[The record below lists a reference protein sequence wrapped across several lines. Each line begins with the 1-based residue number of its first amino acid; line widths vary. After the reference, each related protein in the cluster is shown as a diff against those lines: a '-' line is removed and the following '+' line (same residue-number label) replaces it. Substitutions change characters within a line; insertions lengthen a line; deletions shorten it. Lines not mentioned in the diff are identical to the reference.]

1 MSKHFNLGNCW
12 GKIASVKA
20 EKSKNEGTPYLS
32 ITLECPNSLFGNIKT
47 YGRLWGQV
55 KIDAFMD
62 YFKKHPGSAY
72 RFQGFFSQ
80 YDKNGERYSNYT
92 FFSWQPFEGTEFRAA
107 FILKGTVSAIE
118 DDKIFLHLD
127 REGSGDYADISEDF
141 EVYVLDMSHLPNIK
155 AGDLIQAKGAI
166 RYKESEDYFGGS
178 PQGPVRPYAME
189 IKQVEA
195 F

>member
-1 MSKHFNLGNCW
+1 MKYFNLGNVW
-12 GKIASVKA
+12 GKIASVKL
-20 EKSKNEGTPYLS
+20 EKSTNSTPYLS
-32 ITLECPNSLFGNIKT
+32 ITLEVSNPMFGNIKT

-62 YFKKHPGSAY
+62 YFKDNPGSAY

-80 YDKNGERYSNYT
+80 YTKNGNRLSNYT
-92 FFSWQPFEGTEFRAA
+92 FFSWQPFIGTEFRTA
-107 FILKGTVSAIE
+107 FILKGEVTAIE
-118 DDKIFLHLD
+118 KDKIFLHIE
-127 REGSGDYADISEDF
+127 RKGKGEYEDIPEDF
-141 EVYVLDMSHLPNIK
+141 EIYALDVSDLAGIK
-155 AGDLIQAKGAI
+155 VGDLIQAKGCI

-178 PQGPVRPYAME
+178 PQGQVRPYCME